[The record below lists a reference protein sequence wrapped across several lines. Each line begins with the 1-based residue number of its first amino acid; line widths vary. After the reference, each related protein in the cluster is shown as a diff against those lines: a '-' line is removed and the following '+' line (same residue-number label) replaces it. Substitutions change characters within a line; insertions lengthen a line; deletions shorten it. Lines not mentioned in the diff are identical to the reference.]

1 MNTYLFE
8 NQRVVIV
15 HYDLVPAGITPIKES
30 DVHALILAEYAKK
43 VGITDTC
50 FTLDD
55 AYSAYSGE
63 NPIVLDYIRNPEN
76 EQKLSFGF
84 VTEAFWRDDLI
95 SRELLT
101 KTTRYH
107 DWDSRRFRFIEK
119 HSESTLSKEEALAE
133 WQDICSEFKPGL
145 SLNANDVDF
154 DEIWDEIEYS
164 RELN

>member
-50 FTLDD
+50 LTLDD
-55 AYSAYSGE
+55 AYSSYSGE
-63 NPIVLDYIRNPEN
+63 APIVLDYIINPEN
-76 EQKLSFGF
+76 EQKLSYGF
-84 VTEAFWRDDLI
+84 VTEAYWYDDLI
-95 SRELLT
+95 CRELQT

-107 DWDSRRFRFIEK
+107 DWDSRRARFIEE
-119 HSESTLSKEEALAE
+119 HSDSTLSKEEALAE

-164 RELN
+164 REQN